1 MECRMTVMHFEHDG
15 RRLAA
20 DLADPLPIAVP
31 LDFGGPQ
38 PGFHDAG
45 PATSRALR
53 TAGFVGDTREGGSCN
68 CEQVTLVPHCN
79 GTHTEC
85 LGHLTDDR
93 ISVAETLRGGMHLAL
108 LLSVQ
113 PVAAEA
119 SDESSDPAPA
129 PGDKLITAAALA
141 QGAAAHVGLAPQALV
156 IRTLPNSVERMS
168 HRYAGPA
175 PAPFLSREAAGWLV
189 DRGVQHLVL
198 DVPSADRAQDDG
210 RLTAHR
216 VFFGLPPG
224 ARRAS
229 ESSRPR
235 TTITELAFIAPT
247 IRDGWYL
254 LDLQIPPFLSDAA
267 PSRPL
272 LYPVRFG

>member
-1 MECRMTVMHFEHDG
+1 MD
-15 RRLAA
+15 
-20 DLADPLPIAVP
+20 
-31 LDFGGPQ
+31 
-38 PGFHDAG
+38 
-45 PATSRALR
+45 S
-53 TAGFVGDTREGGSCN
+53 
-68 CEQVTLVPHCN
+68 
-79 GTHTEC
+79 
-85 LGHLTDDR
+85 
-93 ISVAETLRGGMHLAL
+93 
-108 LLSVQ
+108 
-113 PVAAEA
+113 
-119 SDESSDPAPA
+119 
-129 PGDKLITAAALA
+129 
-141 QGAAAHVGLAPQALV
+141 
-156 IRTLPNSVERMS
+156 
-168 HRYAGPA
+168 
-175 PAPFLSREAAGWLV
+175 
-189 DRGVQHLVL
+189 GVQHLVL

-235 TTITELAFIAPT
+235 ATITELAFIAPT

>member
-1 MECRMTVMHFEHDG
+1 MTVMHFEHDG

-38 PGFHDAG
+38 PGFHDAA

-53 TAGFVGDTREGGSCN
+53 TTGFVGDTREGGSCN
-68 CEQVTLVPHCN
+68 CEQVSLVPHCN

-113 PVAAEA
+113 PVAADA
-119 SDESSDPAPA
+119 CDESSDPAPV
-129 PGDKLITAAALA
+129 PGDLLITAAALA
-141 QGAAAHVGLAPQALV
+141 RAAAAHPGLAPQALV

>member
-1 MECRMTVMHFEHDG
+1 MTVMHFEHDG
-15 RRLAA
+15 QRLAA

-31 LDFGGPQ
+31 LDFDGPQ
-38 PGFHDAG
+38 PAFHAAA
-45 PATSRALR
+45 PATSQALR
-53 TAGFVGDTREGGSCN
+53 AGGFVGDTREGGSCN
-68 CEQVTLVPHCN
+68 CEQLTLVPHCN

-85 LGHLTDDR
+85 VGHLTDDR
-93 ISVAETLRGGMHLAL
+93 VSIAETLRGGMHLAL

-113 PVAAEA
+113 PVAAGTC
-119 SDESSDPAPA
+119 DETSDPVPA
-129 PGDKLITAAALA
+129 PGDLLIAASTLA
-141 QGAAAHVGLAPQALV
+141 RAASAHLGLTPQALV

-168 HRYAGPA
+168 HRYTGPA
-175 PAPFLSREAAGWLV
+175 PAPYLSREAADWLV
-189 DRGVQHLVL
+189 ERDIQHLVL
-198 DVPSADRAQDDG
+198 DVPSADRAEDDG

-216 VFFGLPPG
+216 VFFGLPAG
-224 ARRAS
+224 GRRAS

-235 TTITELAFIAPT
+235 ATITELAFIAPT

-254 LDLQIPPFLSDAA
+254 LDLQIPAFLSDAA